1 MDNKNEIIEE
11 TGDIIDVEPE
21 SPDNEPQ
28 QPETEKKPGSTANP
42 ALLLSI
48 VSIVII
54 LILGV
59 VAYRYWTG
67 MANDLV
73 TIQQR
78 IDATLAE
85 QQRLVSEMKHAQS
98 ALKEHQQKIEE
109 QQAQA
114 KSQADILSAEK
125 ATITEQANAMQ
136 QSVAELNEKVGRTD
150 SQWQVAEAEYLMRL
164 ANHRLALAND
174 VPTALTALQQADEK
188 LLSSGDLGLLRIREK
203 LGQEITAL
211 KSVSVPDIAGI
222 AATLQALAVQVPALK
237 LGGTTLDRVEPGEGS
252 SSEKSGERNLDTLL
266 EDSWRGFR
274 ELVVIRKHDK
284 PVSAMLP
291 PSEQFFLYQNL
302 QLQLESARLSLL
314 RQENILY
321 KSSLETAIEWVNAF
335 FDAEDA
341 QTIKLLANLRDLANK
356 PLQAEMPAI
365 AGSLNLLIE
374 YRGHNK

>member
-85 QQRLVSEMKHAQS
+85 QQRLVSEMKGAQS